1 MLNEHRRG
9 FSLIELVIVIVVLAT
24 ALTGVISAFL
34 AATARS
40 ADPML
45 QQQALIIAEGYLE
58 EIMGKAWGDCSAPVR
73 PDPDQSRALW
83 ERIDAYHGLDE
94 EPTDLSAKALAGLA
108 DYRVQVTVQAASAL
122 ASGACEIS
130 VVVSHRRFADISER
144 LQAWRLPD

>member
-1 MLNEHRRG
+1 MSNEPPRG

-34 AATARS
+34 SATARS

-58 EIMGKAWGDCSAPVR
+58 EIMGKAWGDCSTPTR
-73 PDPDQSRALW
+73 PALSRSLW

-94 EPTDLSAKALAGLA
+94 EPTDLRGERLDGLS
-108 DYRVQVTVQAASAL
+108 DYRVQVTMQSASAL

-130 VVVSHRRFADISER
+130 VVVSHRRFAEISER